1 MLKIKVFCDEK
12 VTETHAQNIFKLVC
26 STTSKMGIPHG
37 SHSLILRGK
46 YAKKAIAQFAKV
58 NVNWTTESSATRFGV
73 HIGSILR
80 TSDRM
85 QIISCPNSL
94 I

>member
-1 MLKIKVFCDEK
+1 MLKIKVFCDEE
-12 VTETHAQNIFKLVC
+12 VTETHVQNIFKLVC
-26 STTSKMGIPHG
+26 KTTSKMGIPHG
-37 SHSLILRGK
+37 NHLLILRGK
-46 YAKKAIAQFAKV
+46 HIKKALAQFAKV
-58 NVNWTTESSATRFGV
+58 NVNWTTESSATNFGV

-80 TSDRM
+80 TSGKM